1 MNIIKSLSKSI
12 QFVAC
17 ALSMS
22 LMVLSCANNE
32 LDEGRGYGYVQF
44 RLFKAESYTKST
56 VEKLAFLSDACKIQ
70 VKLRSENGMTIEQTL
85 VLNSFNAENAEY
97 GLRSD
102 KLKLV
107 SGEYEIFGYNLYDRV
122 DELLYTGTVSEW

>member
-70 VKLRSENGMTIEQTL
+70 VKLRSENGKSTYSAFVNSGKDL
-85 VLNSFNAENAEY
+85 RSLNSTLPRPIA
-97 GLRSD
+97 LTVRSQTCSPSLIT
-102 KLKLV
+102 LKFLND
-107 SGEYEIFGYNLYDRV
+107 SE
-122 DELLYTGTVSEW
+122 TVPV